1 MSEGKAMQIQTD
13 AQQRIRNLAIQL
25 AVELRPH
32 AFNEGEALEVVR
44 CLGDLVKWQYESHLR
59 EVV

>member
-1 MSEGKAMQIQTD
+1 MQTQAD

-32 AFNEGEALEVVR
+32 AYNEREALEVVR